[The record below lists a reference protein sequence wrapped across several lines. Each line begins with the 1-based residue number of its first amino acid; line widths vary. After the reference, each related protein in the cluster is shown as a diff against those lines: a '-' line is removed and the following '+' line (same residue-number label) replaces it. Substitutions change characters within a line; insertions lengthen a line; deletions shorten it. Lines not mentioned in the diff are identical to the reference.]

1 MILKARAP
9 HGGTA
14 GEPMRIEKYG
24 NSIGNIQDS
33 EGWARS
39 DGPDHDVDTLKRIE
53 IKLEKQRVL
62 QAHVTTGRV
71 RGHAPGPDFEMD
83 TLNSIDIL
91 LEKQ

>member
-39 DGPDHDVDTLKRIE
+39 DGPDHDVDTLKCIVVYCS
-53 IKLEKQRVL
+53 VL
-62 QAHVTTGRV
+62 KCSVV
-71 RGHAPGPDFEMD
+71 YC
-83 TLNSIDIL
+83 SVV
-91 LEKQ
+91 